1 MKKIASFIVDKRHF
15 ILIFF
20 IVLTIVAG
28 IASKNVVINHDIN
41 KYLPTTSETRKGL
54 DIMENEF
61 KELDTSTFNIMIKGL
76 ESNKKSEVYDYIKD
90 VEGVNSVEYDETE
103 KYNKDDYTLYGVNIS
118 DKADSET
125 ATKVF
130 SDITEK
136 YKKDYEVY
144 TSGEVAEKNNPVLEF
159 WIIVLAVAC
168 ALVILIIMCES
179 YVEPFLFLTVILM
192 AVVLNKGTNLIFSSV
207 SYITEAIAAILQLAL
222 SMDYSIMLM
231 NRYNQ
236 EKEKNNNKVEAMKEA
251 LYNAFT
257 SISSSSVTTIVGLLA
272 LVFMSFTIGRDL
284 GFVLAKG
291 VLFSLITILFV
302 LPSFILLFDKWITKT
317 KKRVPKIRMDLI
329 GKIAYKCRYI
339 SIPLFL
345 IVFIASYC
353 LKGNL
358 NILYTGT
365 QQDKIAS
372 VFTENNQIAIVYN
385 KEDEEKIAKILPE
398 IENESKVKQVL
409 GYSNTINQKLAYN
422 ELIPKL
428 NDLSTEIEVEDYL
441 LKILYYNY
449 YNKNINNTMTFNEFV
464 QFIKTKV
471 YNNPKINEK
480 IDNGTRD
487 NLDRLENFT
496 TENLMNAERS
506 SSEIAKILEIDESK
520 VKDILVYYSSRNDT
534 TTITIN
540 NFVNFIN
547 NYVINDSKYASSL
560 DNTSRENLKTLSN
573 YIDKNKIQTKM
584 TASKIAQLFE
594 MDENIVN
601 SLFTYYISVNEI
613 DTKLSLNN
621 FANFVLNDVI
631 KNPQYSNLL
640 DQPTLESL
648 YLLQTLSNRNLIN
661 TSMTAEQLSNMFGI
675 QEGLIEKVL
684 LLKYSSLEDGTIST
698 NNYNATPYEFINI
711 MIENAS
717 NPAMSMYL
725 TPEIINQIRLASAIM
740 ESTQNNIQYSYEEL
754 ANFTGVDVQL
764 VKNIYTLYTSI
775 NTQVKLT
782 PLEFLDFVLE
792 HKNDEILSNR
802 LSENIENNLKLV
814 QQVMQGIIDNKKY
827 SHQELASLLG
837 INDEKVQLLYGL
849 YNSKYINTNRT
860 ISLKEFISFLLND
873 VVNNPSFASNFDDN
887 MIQKLNTVN
896 SIMHAS
902 INGTKYTSNEIMD
915 IISIFTDSIEKDL
928 IDLLYMYYGSENEYN
943 PEWKITIEEFIRY
956 LNEDILTDNRFD
968 EFITDDIR
976 NKIID
981 AKKTIND
988 AKDLLISNNH
998 ARVIINSRLDPESI
1012 ETFEFIQK
1020 LKDLC
1025 NENSIKAYV
1034 AGNSPMAY
1042 EMTSLFND
1050 ELNFISVL
1058 TMIAIFIVVALTF
1071 KSILV
1076 PIILVF
1082 IIQCAVYTTMGILSF
1097 SGEGVY
1103 FIALLIVQSILMGAT
1118 IDYAI
1123 VYTSYYLEHRKTLD
1137 VKESIKNAYN
1147 NSVNTILTSASIL
1160 IIVTLI
1166 VANFASEIAGQI
1178 CKTVSEGTLC
1188 SAILILVLLPAILAC
1203 SDKIITRKITTKK

>member
-1 MKKIASFIVDKRHF
+1 
-15 ILIFF
+15 
-20 IVLTIVAG
+20 
-28 IASKNVVINHDIN
+28 
-41 KYLPTTSETRKGL
+41 
-54 DIMENEF
+54 
-61 KELDTSTFNIMIKGL
+61 
-76 ESNKKSEVYDYIKD
+76 
-90 VEGVNSVEYDETE
+90 
-103 KYNKDDYTLYGVNIS
+103 
-118 DKADSET
+118 
-125 ATKVF
+125 
-130 SDITEK
+130 
-136 YKKDYEVY
+136 
-144 TSGEVAEKNNPVLEF
+144 
-159 WIIVLAVAC
+159 
-168 ALVILIIMCES
+168 
-179 YVEPFLFLTVILM
+179 
-192 AVVLNKGTNLIFSSV
+192 
-207 SYITEAIAAILQLAL
+207 
-222 SMDYSIMLM
+222 
-231 NRYNQ
+231 
-236 EKEKNNNKVEAMKEA
+236 
-251 LYNAFT
+251 
-257 SISSSSVTTIVGLLA
+257 
-272 LVFMSFTIGRDL
+272 
-284 GFVLAKG
+284 
-291 VLFSLITILFV
+291 
-302 LPSFILLFDKWITKT
+302 
-317 KKRVPKIRMDLI
+317 
-329 GKIAYKCRYI
+329 
-339 SIPLFL
+339 
-345 IVFIASYC
+345 
-353 LKGNL
+353 
-358 NILYTGT
+358 
-365 QQDKIAS
+365 
-372 VFTENNQIAIVYN
+372 
-385 KEDEEKIAKILPE
+385 
-398 IENESKVKQVL
+398 
-409 GYSNTINQKLAYN
+409 
-422 ELIPKL
+422 
-428 NDLSTEIEVEDYL
+428 
-441 LKILYYNY
+441 
-449 YNKNINNTMTFNEFV
+449 
-464 QFIKTKV
+464 
-471 YNNPKINEK
+471 
-480 IDNGTRD
+480 
-487 NLDRLENFT
+487 
-496 TENLMNAERS
+496 
-506 SSEIAKILEIDESK
+506 
-520 VKDILVYYSSRNDT
+520 
-534 TTITIN
+534 
-540 NFVNFIN
+540 
-547 NYVINDSKYASSL
+547 
-560 DNTSRENLKTLSN
+560 
-573 YIDKNKIQTKM
+573 
-584 TASKIAQLFE
+584 
-594 MDENIVN
+594 
-601 SLFTYYISVNEI
+601 
-613 DTKLSLNN
+613 
-621 FANFVLNDVI
+621 
-631 KNPQYSNLL
+631 
-640 DQPTLESL
+640 
-648 YLLQTLSNRNLIN
+648 
-661 TSMTAEQLSNMFGI
+661 MTAEQLSNMFGI

-1082 IIQCAVYTTMGILSF
+1082 IIQCAVYTTMGILLF